1 MTTAKDI
8 FDQTMHKIKNMQMF
22 EIKREVG
29 PNWIPCGTIPFDI
42 HASNGVATFTVYAE
56 FLQDAEDQVTQFLER
71 QDEDEQD

>member
-1 MTTAKDI
+1 MKTAKDI
-8 FDQTMHKIKNMQMF
+8 FDETMNKVKNMQMF
-22 EIKREVG
+22 KVKREVG
-29 PNWIPCGTIPFDI
+29 PNWIPRGTIPFDI

>member
-1 MTTAKDI
+1 MKTAKDI
-8 FDQTMHKIKNMQMF
+8 FDETMNRVKRLQMF

-29 PNWIPCGTIPFDI
+29 PNWLPLGTSPFDI
-42 HASNGVATFTVYAE
+42 SAKDGIATFTVYAE